1 MGKILNVITDNI
13 IYFWIVTTV
22 LVIVLLVLV
31 IVMLVNNHRLSRKY
45 DRFMRG
51 KDAENLEESFLDAY
65 ESIRKLQEEDK
76 SNKGDIAEL
85 KTVMT
90 KTFQRMA
97 VVRYNAFPGMG
108 GNSSC
113 AVALLTQSLDG
124 LVLNIVH
131 SRESC
136 YFYVK
141 TVHKAEPDVLLGKEE
156 KEALD
161 EALKEKPIEL

>member
-1 MGKILNVITDNI
+1 MEQILDFITDYMV
-13 IYFWIVTTV
+13 YFWLGTILLVLILLV
-22 LVIVLLVLV
+22 LVIVLLVKNRKLD
-31 IVMLVNNHRLSRKY
+31 RKY

-51 KDAENLEESFLDAY
+51 KDAENLEDSFFETY
-65 ESIRKLQEEDK
+65 EIVKQLQKEDQ
-76 SNKGDIAEL
+76 SNKEDIAEL
-85 KTVMT
+85 KEVMG
-90 KTFQRMA
+90 KTYQRMA

-108 GNSSC
+108 GNASC

-141 TVHKAEPDVLLGKEE
+141 TVHAGTPDILLGKEE
-156 KEALD
+156 QAVLD
-161 EALKEKPIEL
+161 EALKEKPIKL

>member
-1 MGKILNVITDNI
+1 MEQIIDMLVDNMIYLWMIT
-13 IYFWIVTTV
+13 TL
-22 LVIVLLVLV
+22 LVIVLLIIVIILLV
-31 IVMLVNNHRLSRKY
+31 KNRKLSHKY
-45 DRFMRG
+45 DKFMRG
-51 KDAENLEESFLDAY
+51 KDAENLEESFFEAY
-65 ESIRKLQEEDK
+65 ESIKILQQEDK
-76 SNKGDIAEL
+76 ANKADIAEL
-85 KTVMT
+85 KSVMT

-141 TVHKAEPDVLLGKEE
+141 TVHNAEPDVLLGKEE
-156 KEALD
+156 QEALD
-161 EALKEKPIEL
+161 EALKEKPIKL

>member
-1 MGKILNVITDNI
+1 MEQILYFLNDNI
-13 IYFWIVTTV
+13 VLLWVATTV

-51 KDAENLEESFLDAY
+51 KDAENLEESFFDAY
-65 ESIRKLQEEDK
+65 ETIKKLQQEDK
-76 SNKGDIAEL
+76 VNKEDIAEL
-85 KTVMT
+85 KTVMG
-90 KTFQRMA
+90 KTFQRLS

-113 AVALLTQSLDG
+113 AIALLTQNLDG
-124 LVLNIVH
+124 LVFNIVH

-141 TVHKAEPDVLLGKEE
+141 TVRNAEPDVLLGKEE
-156 KEALD
+156 KEALE
-161 EALKEKPIEL
+161 EALKEKPIKL

>member
-1 MGKILNVITDNI
+1 MEQLLNFITEYIVYIVIT
-13 IYFWIVTTV
+13 TT
-22 LVIVLLVLV
+22 ILVLV
-31 IVMLVNNHRLSRKY
+31 LLILVIILLVKNRKLDRKY

-51 KDAENLEESFLDAY
+51 KDAENLEESFLETY
-65 ESIRKLQEEDK
+65 EIVKKLQQEDK
-76 SNKGDIAEL
+76 INKEDIAEL
-85 KTVMT
+85 KEVMG
-90 KTFQRMA
+90 KTYQRMA

-108 GNSSC
+108 GNASC

-141 TVHKAEPDVLLGKEE
+141 TVHAGTPDILLGKEE
-156 KEALD
+156 QAVLD
-161 EALKEKPIEL
+161 EALKEKPIKL

>member
-1 MGKILNVITDNI
+1 MELLLKFITEYIVYIVIITI
-13 IYFWIVTTV
+13 I
-22 LVIVLLVLV
+22 LVLV
-31 IVMLVNNHRLSRKY
+31 LLILVIILLVKNRKLDRKY

-51 KDAENLEESFLDAY
+51 KDAENLEESFLETY
-65 ESIRKLQEEDK
+65 EIVKKLQQEDK
-76 SNKGDIAEL
+76 INKEDIAEL
-85 KTVMT
+85 KEVMG
-90 KTFQRMA
+90 KTYQRMA

-108 GNSSC
+108 GNASC

-141 TVHKAEPDVLLGKEE
+141 TVHAGTPDILLGKEE
-156 KEALD
+156 QAVLD
-161 EALKEKPIEL
+161 EALKEKPIKL